1 MHSPPS
7 IWAQWH
13 ASPALLLLVAG
24 LAAAYFGLS
33 GGRWQARGG
42 LYFTALGLLALV
54 EASPLHYLGMHAL
67 FSAHMVVH
75 IVVLLL
81 CGPLLVL
88 GLPPALPS
96 TVARRLARFSGWL
109 RGHTWL
115 AWLAGVG
122 IMWGLHVPAVFDASF
137 GGLDAAFGL
146 PALLPV
152 VAMLLAGA
160 LFSWPLVGP
169 TAEAHLHPLA
179 GVVYLFSACVGCSL
193 LGLLI
198 TFAPADTYQHYA
210 RAGWCGTPSLAPD
223 FASNPWGLSLADDQ
237 QAAGLIM
244 WVPCC
249 FIYLGGCMYLVAKYF
264 MADEGVAPPPAPPLR
279 GRGAIR
285 PLTLASVRLPSPA
298 GEGPGVGLH

>member
-1 MHSPPS
+1 MESLSHSS
-7 IWAQWH
+7 VWTQWQ
-13 ASPALLLLVAG
+13 ASPALLLLLAG

-33 GGRWQARGG
+33 GGRWQARAG
-42 LYFTALGLLALV
+42 LYFAALGLLALV
-54 EASPLHYLGMHAL
+54 EFSPLHYLGMHAL
-67 FSAHMVVH
+67 FSAHMVAH

-88 GLPPALPS
+88 GLPPQLSPA
-96 TVARRLARFSGWL
+96 VARHLAGFSSWL

-137 GGLDAAFGL
+137 GGMNAAFGL
-146 PALLPV
+146 PALLPI

-160 LFSWPLVGP
+160 LFSWPLFGP
-169 TAEAHLHPLA
+169 SAEAHLHPLV

-210 RAGWCGTPSLAPD
+210 RAAWCGTASLAPD
-223 FASNPWGLSLADDQ
+223 FANNPWGLSLADDQ

-249 FIYLGGCMYLVAKYF
+249 FIYLGGCMYLLVKYF
-264 MADEGVAPPPAPPLR
+264 GADEGVAQ
-279 GRGAIR
+279 
-285 PLTLASVRLPSPA
+285 LA
-298 GEGPGVGLH
+298 

>member
-1 MHSPPS
+1 MAPFSHSS
-7 IWAQWH
+7 VWGQWQ
-13 ASPALLLLVAG
+13 ASSALLLLLAG

-33 GGRWQARGG
+33 GGRWQARAG
-42 LYFTALGLLALV
+42 LYFAALGLLALV
-54 EASPLHYLGMHAL
+54 EFSPLHYLGMHAL
-67 FSAHMVVH
+67 FSAHMVAH

-88 GLPPALPS
+88 GLPPQLSPA
-96 TVARRLARFSGWL
+96 VARHLAWFSSWL

-137 GGLDAAFGL
+137 DGMNAAFGL
-146 PALLPV
+146 SALLPI
-152 VAMLLAGA
+152 VAMLLAGT
-160 LFSWPLVGP
+160 LFSWPLFGP
-169 TAEAHLHPLA
+169 SAGAHLHPLA

-210 RAGWCGTPSLAPD
+210 RATWCGTASLAPD
-223 FASNPWGLSLADDQ
+223 FANNPWGLSLADDQ

-249 FIYLGGCMYLVAKYF
+249 FIYLGGCMYLLVKYF
-264 MADEGVAPPPAPPLR
+264 EADEGVR
-279 GRGAIR
+279 RSGRPVIK
-285 PLTLASVRLPSPA
+285 L
-298 GEGPGVGLH
+298 